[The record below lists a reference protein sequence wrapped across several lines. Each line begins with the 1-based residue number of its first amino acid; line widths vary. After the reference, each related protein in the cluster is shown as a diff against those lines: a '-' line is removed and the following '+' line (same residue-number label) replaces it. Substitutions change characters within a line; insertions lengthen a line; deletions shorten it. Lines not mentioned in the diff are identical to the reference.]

1 MSTEI
6 MWAPYIF
13 TASTVLGITG
23 ALLKYALNLS
33 DKRFS
38 EKFEHQQE
46 ILKKLEEQDKQYAVT
61 LERLRDKWEEF
72 LREYLKIDSTRG
84 QKIDALFRIVDQM
97 QDTVRELRGAMNS
110 KIDESFQ
117 RSQNELKLYLRDQL
131 REEFNERS
139 DPKRRV

>member
-1 MSTEI
+1 M
-6 MWAPYIF
+6 
-13 TASTVLGITG
+13 
-23 ALLKYALNLS
+23 
-33 DKRFS
+33 
-38 EKFEHQQE
+38 
-46 ILKKLEEQDKQYAVT
+46 

-117 RSQNELKLYLRDQL
+117 RSQNELKLYIRDQL
-131 REEFNERS
+131 REEFHERS

>member
-1 MSTEI
+1 MSTDFN
-6 MWAPYIF
+6 WAPYIF
-13 TASTVLGITG
+13 MASTVLGLTG
-23 ALLKYALNLS
+23 ALLKYALNLAERRFT
-33 DKRFS
+33 DKFA
-38 EKFEHQQE
+38 HQQE
-46 ILKKLEEQDKQYAVT
+46 AIKKLEDQDKQYAVM

-117 RSQNELKLYLRDQL
+117 RSQNELKLYIRDQL
-131 REEFNERS
+131 REEFHERS